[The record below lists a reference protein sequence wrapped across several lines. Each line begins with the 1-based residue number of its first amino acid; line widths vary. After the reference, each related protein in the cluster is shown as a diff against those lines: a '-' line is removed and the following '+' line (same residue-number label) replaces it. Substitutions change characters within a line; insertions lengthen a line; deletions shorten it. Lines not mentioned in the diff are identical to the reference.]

1 MIKIVNV
8 NKTYTTK
15 SGNVYALKNVNIE
28 LKPNSLTFVL
38 GKSGSGKTTL
48 LNILAGLDSP
58 SEGCVCHEDVEITTT
73 NDEELDKYR
82 NLDLGIVFQEYNLLE
97 SLNVYDNIAIALD
110 IQSQNNSS
118 SEKERVTQVLEYV
131 GLTGLEKRKVSELS
145 GGQAQRVAIARALVK
160 NPKVIFADEPTGNLD
175 KKTGIQIIELMK
187 KISQNCTVVIIT
199 HDEEIAKKYG
209 DTILRIEDGCISSV
223 EEIQDSEQ
231 KYNLYITNE
240 DKPSFTGLNKDALLS
255 EISNAVQNSTKLDL
269 TIETVHE
276 DKAIIKDRVVN
287 DGENECKS
295 AKPLSMKNV
304 FKFAGVNIGR
314 KPVRTFFVV
323 LLFSLSLFMLM
334 ITMYVSRYN
343 YKTVIAEYIKK
354 YAIYELYLYQTA
366 EYKNALYENKET
378 TLTSGDVFLQ
388 KLTAVDYGFSYGI
401 SNKLALEFTEG
412 INEEAIYEMG
422 NTINYIC
429 DEDYL
434 IDKGDLKEGKIASNA
449 AEVVITDYL
458 ASILFKGEQ
467 NCVGKEICISGV
479 NVKITGILKT
489 DYIEYNFKFKNTYYK
504 NEYTDYRFHRN
515 YGVVV
520 LHKDFTELLKSEIKF
535 IELEYANFLMPDKDV
550 NFNEYPPAIICGVD
564 DLCQDGYDLIVGR
577 LPKNEGEIIVSDYF
591 YQRFIDPNFKWYNAE
606 TDSMEYATDS
616 FKEME
621 CSYVNIH
628 DEKYNGYYSEKIC
641 MYEWLHNVKIVGVY
655 SPLNEEGLIDT
666 DYAVDQAMFEKIKEK
681 YCESGVFSEYGIN
694 IEGMDVMELV
704 NQIENSGLKINE
716 PSINK
721 IYAYKSMLDS
731 LKPILQIILGVV
743 MGITIL
749 VLFSYINFSI
759 SFNGRQIGIL
769 RGIGVSKK
777 DTIKI
782 FIVETSIITTVSLAL
797 SLVFDWLIME
807 YVNDLYKKEM
817 IEQLFNIIVPNW
829 YMCLFIPVVTVL
841 IALVA
846 TFVPIN
852 GLAKLK
858 PIEIIRSAKE

>member
-1 MIKIVNV
+1 MIKIINV
-8 NKTYTTK
+8 NKTYNTK

-58 SEGCVCHEDVEITTT
+58 SEGCVCHKEVEITTT
-73 NDEELDKYR
+73 NDEELDRYR

-110 IQSQNNSS
+110 IQCYNNSS
-118 SEKERVTQVLEYV
+118 ADKERVAQVLDYV

-223 EEIQDSEQ
+223 EELQASEQ
-231 KYNLYITNE
+231 KYNLYIANE
-240 DKPSFTGLNKDALLS
+240 DKPLCSGLNRDELFS
-255 EISNAVQNSTKLDL
+255 EIANAVRNSTKLDL
-269 TIETVHE
+269 TIETVH
-276 DKAIIKDRVVN
+276 ADRTGIQDSAVN
-287 DGENECKS
+287 DGENERKS

-304 FKFAGVNIGR
+304 LKFARVNIGR

-343 YKTVIAEYIKK
+343 YKTVIAEYIEE
-354 YAIYELYLYQTA
+354 YSIDELFLYRTT
-366 EYKNALYENKET
+366 EYTNLLYENEET
-378 TLTSGDVFLQ
+378 VLTSGDLFLQ
-388 KLTAVDYGFSYGI
+388 ELAAVDCGFIYGI
-401 SNKLALEFTEG
+401 SNRLALEFTEE
-412 INEEAIYEMG
+412 INEVAYYEMN
-422 NTINYIC
+422 NTINFIC
-429 DEDYL
+429 AEDYL
-434 IDKGDLKEGKIASNA
+434 IDKEDLKEGRLASNA

-458 ASILFKGEQ
+458 ASVLFKGEQ
-467 NCVGKEICISGV
+467 SCVGKEICISGV
-479 NVKITGILKT
+479 TVKVTGILKT
-489 DYIEYNFKFKNTYYK
+489 DYVEYNFKFKNTYYRD
-504 NEYTDYRFHRN
+504 EYTDYRFLRN
-515 YGVVV
+515 YGVVI
-520 LHKDFTELLKSEIKF
+520 LHKDFMELLRSDINS
-535 IELEYANFLMPDKDV
+535 IELEYANFLMPNKDV
-550 NFNEYPPAIICGVD
+550 NFMEYPSVIICGVD

-577 LPKNEGEIIVSDYF
+577 LPENEGEIIVSDYF
-591 YQRFIDPNFKWYNAE
+591 YQRFIDTNFKFYNEE
-606 TDSMEYATDS
+606 TDSMEYATDN
-616 FKEME
+616 FKEE
-621 CSYVNIH
+621 EYSYVNVH
-628 DEKYNGYYSEKIC
+628 DKKYNGYYSDNIC
-641 MYEWLHNVKIVGVY
+641 MYEWLQNVRIVGVY
-655 SPLNEEGLIDT
+655 SALNEEDLIDT
-666 DYAVDQAMFEKIKEK
+666 DYAVDQTLFEKIKEK

-694 IEGMDVMELV
+694 IKGLDALELV

-716 PSINK
+716 PSIKK
-721 IYAYKSMLDS
+721 IYEYRDMLNS
-731 LKPILQIILGVV
+731 FKPILQIILGVV

-782 FIVETSIITTVSLAL
+782 FILETGIITIVSLVL
-797 SLVFDWLIME
+797 SFVFDWLIME
-807 YVNDLYKKEM
+807 YVNDLYKKGLT
-817 IEQLFNIIVPNW
+817 EQMFNIIVPNW
-829 YMCLFIPVVTVL
+829 YMCLFIPIVTVL

-846 TFVPIN
+846 TVVPIN
-852 GLAKLK
+852 GLARLK
-858 PIEIIRSAKE
+858 PIEILRSAKE